1 MVVAVET
8 TVTEDTRALVP
19 MDEEI
24 VQGGAQAAMAV
35 NLREAKAV
43 DPVQPVVLHPMMAL
57 LSVGTTTAVNQMHPA
72 VHSPHAPMV
81 VRGIGEDLLQKLPA
95 VTSPNDMIV
104 APMMVAPQGPVKAD
118 LSDPTIGV
126 QQAQMMAGLP
136 VHQKGHQTARAT
148 TAVRTSPRSSQP
160 NQPKR
165 ERVLEDSLA
174 SEKKTRKKFG
184 LRIAP
189 L

>member
-1 MVVAVET
+1 MG
-8 TVTEDTRALVP
+8 ALP
-19 MDEEI
+19 
-24 VQGGAQAAMAV
+24 
-35 NLREAKAV
+35 
-43 DPVQPVVLHPMMAL
+43 
-57 LSVGTTTAVNQMHPA
+57 SVGTTTAVNQMHPA
-72 VHSPHAPMV
+72 VTSPHVRMV

-95 VTSPNDMIV
+95 VTSPHDMIV
-104 APMMVAPQGPVKAD
+104 VPMMVAPQGPVTAD

-126 QQAQMMAGLP
+126 QHAPMMAGLP
-136 VHQKGHQTARAT
+136 VHQKGRQTARAT
-148 TAVRTSPRSSQP
+148 TAARISPRSRQP